1 MLPMC
6 RDSNPAGCGA
16 EETRSVFQ
24 RNTQGAKRRSESG
37 RRQPHSDIPLGAPQN
52 LRSPL
57 PIRWRAFCYPYA
69 GIRTRQ
75 GAELRKRA
83 SVFQRSTQ
91 GAERRSE
98 SGRRQP
104 HADIPLGAPQNLRSP
119 LPIRWR
125 AFGYPYAGIRTRQVR
140 IPASAD
146 GPCAKNSKYE
156 YCYQFSNSDFMPSE
170 DNLDAKRP
178 TAEEMQAFISQVLGH
193 MLRNSA
199 SFAKR

>member
-1 MLPMC
+1 MV
-6 RDSNPAGCGA
+6 
-16 EETRSVFQ
+16 VFQ
-24 RNTQGAKRRSESG
+24 FANDIRAGKKVCYTLSRCPHRLAAKDATLSRWISRV
-37 RRQPHSDIPLGAPQN
+37 RIPLGAPQN